1 MHITCWHVVMKYFTK
16 CIPSQLRPT
25 SIEKEIFPRMAQD
38 DDLFAY
44 NLSGTYEKISGFLLT
59 VIVKINDIPT

>member
-1 MHITCWHVVMKYFTK
+1 MKYLFTD
-16 CIPSQLRPT
+16 ITSQLRPT

-44 NLSGTYEKISGFLLT
+44 NLSGRLQYMYKIKYPVFC
-59 VIVKINDIPT
+59 